1 MDYLNTRF
9 SIVKGISEGLNL
21 KYPEDINKVREILES
36 NLNKYFSNMPHVK
49 KFASLT
55 GCNDVSQA
63 VYCLDLHSWNTG
75 MAVKYFQENA
85 VKVNLQ

>member
-1 MDYLNTRF
+1 MDYAQTKLNVIR
-9 SIVKGISEGLNL
+9 SITESLGLKGL
-21 KYPEDINKVREILES
+21 DAAKVS
-36 NLNKYFSNMPHVK
+36 NLVQLNMDLYFSKMPHVK
-49 KFASLT
+49 KFSKLT

-85 VKVNLQ
+85 VKVKLQ

>member
-1 MDYLNTRF
+1 MDYLNTRL
-9 SIVKGISEGLNL
+9 SIVRDISEGLSL
-21 KYPEDINKVREILES
+21 KYPEDIRKVRDILEIH
-36 NLNKYFSNMPHVK
+36 LGKYFSDMPHVK
-49 KFASLT
+49 RFSKLT

-63 VYCLDLHSWNTG
+63 VYCLDLHSWNTA